1 MDELIRLLNKALADT
16 FVLALKTQNV
26 HWNVEDPDFYAYHK
40 FTQDMYEEL
49 FGAVDP
55 IAEHIRSVDGYAVGS
70 IGQYLQRKSID
81 EFVVLPRPL
90 QAFSE
95 LLNDHQKVISVLME
109 AFHMAEKFME
119 HGLSNFIQ
127 DRMDAH
133 KKHMWMLRA
142 TVKNREDE

>member
-1 MDELIRLLNKALADT
+1 MDELQRLLNKVLADT

-26 HWNVEDPDFYAYHK
+26 HWNIEDPDFYAYHK
-40 FTQDMYEEL
+40 FTQEMYEEL

-55 IAEHIRSVDGYAVGS
+55 IAEHVRSIDGYAVGS
-70 IGQYLQRKSID
+70 LGQYLQLTSIS
-81 EFVVLPRPL
+81 EFVVTPSPAA
-90 QAFSE
+90 AFSQ
-95 LLNDHQKVISVLME
+95 LLLDHQKVINILME
-109 AFHMAEKFME
+109 TFHMAEKFME

-142 TVKNREDE
+142 TVKKADEE

>member
-1 MDELIRLLNKALADT
+1 MDELHRLLNKVLADT
-16 FVLALKTQNV
+16 FVLALKTQNL

-40 FTQDMYEEL
+40 FTEGIYEEL
-49 FGAVDP
+49 FDAVDP

-70 IGQYLQRKSID
+70 LGQYLQMKSIN
-81 EFVVLPRPL
+81 EFVVLPPTM
-90 QAFSE
+90 QAFAE
-95 LLNDHQKVISVLME
+95 LLADHQKVVNDLME

-119 HGLSNFIQ
+119 HGLSNFLQ

-142 TVKNREDE
+142 TVKKAEEE

>member
-1 MDELIRLLNKALADT
+1 MDELHRLLNKVLADT

-49 FGAVDP
+49 YGAVDP
-55 IAEHIRSVDGYAVGS
+55 IAEHIRSTDGYAVGS
-70 IGQYLQRKSID
+70 LGQYLQMKSID

-95 LLNDHQKVISVLME
+95 LLNDHQKVINVLME